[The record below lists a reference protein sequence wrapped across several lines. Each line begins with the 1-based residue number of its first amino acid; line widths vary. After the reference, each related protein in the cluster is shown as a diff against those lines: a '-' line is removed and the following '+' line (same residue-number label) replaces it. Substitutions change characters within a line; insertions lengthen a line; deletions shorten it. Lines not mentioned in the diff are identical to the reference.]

1 MSEVIAEVR
10 QGNKCARHV
19 EATIRYTGNFQS
31 EEEFEEWFVTASY
44 HVVHRDPQDDNAFN
58 FNYKVEIVKDRYG
71 HTNNY
76 IHLEFDTNKD
86 ESIINN
92 VIRETIEN
100 DYADGNYQV
109 NGQVVSCAIM
119 SVSISNA

>member
-1 MSEVIAEVR
+1 MSSNEEEVMREV
-10 QGNKCARHV
+10 NKYAHHV
-19 EATIRYTGNFQS
+19 EATIRYTGNFKS
-31 EEEFEEWFVTASY
+31 EEEFDEWSY
-44 HVVHRDPQDDNAFN
+44 HVVHRYPKDGNAFN
-58 FNYKVEIVKDRYG
+58 FKYKVEIVKDRYG

-86 ESIINN
+86 ESSINN

-100 DYADGNYQV
+100 DYAYGNYQV